1 MHASAASTE
10 LDIRSLVP
18 ARRHS
23 TIFENVTRLVP
34 GRSLLLVNDHDPRPL
49 RHQLDDRYPGQFSWI
64 YREQGPLVWRVEITR
79 IFPEAA

>member
-1 MHASAASTE
+1 MPASASTE
-10 LDIRSLVP
+10 LDVRDLIP
-18 ARRHS
+18 ALRHS
-23 TIFENVTRLVP
+23 TIFENLTYLVP

-79 IFPEAA
+79 ILPEVA